1 MSSKSMAEMDPVL
14 EGLTEQQLKDTI
26 VKNVA
31 QQLHLKEDAKAYAKG
46 AREAI
51 KELEDRNADCL
62 ELLSIKG
69 ATAGA

>member
-1 MSSKSMAEMDPVL
+1 MSSKEIDPIL

-31 QQLHLKEDAKAYAKG
+31 AQLHLKEDAKAYAKG

-51 KELEDRNADCL
+51 KEIEERNADCL
-62 ELLSIKG
+62 ELLSLRSSERG
-69 ATAGA
+69 M